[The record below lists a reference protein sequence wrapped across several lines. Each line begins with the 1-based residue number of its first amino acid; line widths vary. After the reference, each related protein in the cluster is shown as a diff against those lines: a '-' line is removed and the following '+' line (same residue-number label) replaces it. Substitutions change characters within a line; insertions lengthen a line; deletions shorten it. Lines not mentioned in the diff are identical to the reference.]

1 MKGGTLGMPAY
12 KELFREGSRVK
23 VRNRKDLVQ
32 FQQSWKWHHPVSDPM
47 LAYAGQTATV
57 KSVGFYH
64 GGDVLYELVGI
75 AGTWHEACLE
85 FAKE

>member
-1 MKGGTLGMPAY
+1 LPPY
-12 KELFREGSRVK
+12 NELFPQGSRVK
-23 VRNRKDLVQ
+23 VRSREDLAR
-32 FQQSWKWHHPVSDPM
+32 FQESWKWHHPVTDAM
-47 LAYAGQTATV
+47 LDDAGQAATV

-85 FAKE
+85 LAGNP